1 MYEVPFLNQQ
11 KTGSQVQSN
20 THTTIIVF
28 LYLQLSKERYIDM
41 KLFLVLLGLSL
52 FVVFTDII
60 SKYLQYTLLFQT
72 ENHII

>member
-41 KLFLVLLGLSL
+41 KLFLVLLGLLL
-52 FVVFTDII
+52 FVVFTHII